1 MRHDPNTSIAQDKQS
16 AIYRINSNARPAV
29 NTIADMDDMMDDEAG
44 AAIVEEFDVTVGI
57 SIEPAAQAQSMI
69 EQQRMARTSHQN
81 AGVPT
86 SKPAPQRP
94 EDITTLANKIVEH
107 AYNFLGSF
115 TTPDGKVPMK
125 AFNDWW
131 AKFKSR
137 LASDP
142 KFLDN
147 L

>member
-1 MRHDPNTSIAQDKQS
+1 MSCANNSISQEKPS
-16 AIYRINSNARPAV
+16 AIYRINSNAKAV
-29 NTIADMDDMMDDEAG
+29 SAATADMDDMMDDDAQPV
-44 AAIVEEFDVTVGI
+44 VEEFDITVGI
-57 SIEPAAQAQSMI
+57 AIEPAAQAQAMI
-69 EQQRMARTSHQN
+69 DQQRSAARSS
-81 AGVPT
+81 AGSAQTPRPNT
-86 SKPAPQRP
+86 AAPQSAD
-94 EDITTLANKIVEH
+94 DIATLANKIVQH

-142 KFLDN
+142 RFLDN